1 MKTIRLRGEDYTRYM
16 QNLNNAR
23 HEIKKSYFDEFGP
36 VRFTSP
42 SGRFIAVVRSD
53 PGEMDAQSSV
63 ETSSESETVSEA
75 TMDAQ
80 AKSIKRQ
87 RNSGLMQRAPKP
99 RACKCKD
106 WPMPEGQGR
115 EVDAGGK
122 PTAHHPKCAWAKM
135 YERMTGNAIVNVPAG
150 PTLEP
155 KIHRAGKIVNT
166 AKVVPHAL
174 GNPGKSERTKPKVS
188 GVPRPESCAK
198 CKDFTK
204 NKASLREEAELGI
217 VQHHPT
223 CEHYKK
229 YKALSLAQKA
239 TGVKPAP
246 VVKESPKDKVMLWD
260 LTTQDVV
267 RKAEPDEIE
276 EARARLRDEAV
287 ALCEVD
293 GNQYLVAYES
303 GESIEP
309 ADPLPPSAE
318 EDPAQS
324 DTEPP
329 GPIASEEPEAGEGQ
343 AGLLGL
349 GT

>member
-16 QNLNNAR
+16 QNPNNDR

-53 PGEMDAQSSV
+53 PGALEAAPVAEEHD
-63 ETSSESETVSEA
+63 TVSEEV
-75 TMDAQ
+75 MDAQ
-80 AKSIKRQ
+80 AASIKRQ

-106 WPMPEGQGR
+106 WPMPDGKER
-115 EVDAGGK
+115 ELDASGK
-122 PTAHHPKCAWAKM
+122 PKAHHPKCAWAKM
-135 YERMTGNAIVNVPAG
+135 YQRMTGNSIVNVPAG

-155 KIHRAGKIVNT
+155 KIHKAGKITNP
-166 AKVVPHAL
+166 AKVVPRAL
-174 GNPGKSERTKPKVS
+174 GTPGKSERTKPKVS

-204 NKASLREEAELGI
+204 NRAALAEEEKLGI

-223 CEHYKK
+223 CEQYKK
-229 YKALSLAQKA
+229 YKALSIAQKA

-246 VVKESPKDKVMLWD
+246 VVTKDPPKEKVMLWD

-276 EARARLRDEAV
+276 EARAHLRDEGI

-293 GNQYLVAYES
+293 GSQYLVAFES

-309 ADPLPPSAE
+309 AEPFEAPGSGLQVPKASSLEP
-318 EDPAQS
+318 QVS

-329 GPIASEEPEAGEGQ
+329 GPDNEDQAASA
-343 AGLLGL
+343 
-349 GT
+349 